1 MIDKV
6 TYTKANI
13 DLRRLHVSDLYLG
26 KKTQF
31 EIGQLLDVDQA
42 TISRDLKALRKQ
54 WMQSSTVNIEAAKAQ
69 ELAATDRLEREY
81 WRAWHESKQNKEITT
96 TKAVESESDK
106 KGDKTTR
113 KEANKREEGQVG
125 DARFLAGVQWCIDRR
140 IKLLNLDTIKKIQ
153 LTTDDDSPLRVE
165 IVEVHKTTND

>member
-6 TYTKANI
+6 TYTRANI

-26 KKTQF
+26 KKTQY

-54 WMQSSTVNIEAAKAQ
+54 WMASSLVNIDEARAK

-96 TKAVESESDK
+96 TKAVESDK
-106 KGDKTTR
+106 ANR
-113 KEANKREEGQVG
+113 KEAQKREEGQVG
-125 DARFLAGVQWCIDRR
+125 DPRFLAGVQWCIDKRT
-140 IKLLNLDTIKKIQ
+140 KLLNLDTIKTVQ
-153 LTTDDDSPLRVE
+153 LSTEDDKPFPVT
-165 IVEVHKTTND
+165 IIEVHGIDDA